1 MAVFGHRRVGKVAVC
16 PSHPLALGAGLYRP
30 KFLPDVMGIMVVK
43 DNNPLLA

>member
-1 MAVFGHRRVGKVAVC
+1 MVVFGRRRVGNVIVC
-16 PSHPLALGAGLYRP
+16 PSHLVAQWAGLYRP